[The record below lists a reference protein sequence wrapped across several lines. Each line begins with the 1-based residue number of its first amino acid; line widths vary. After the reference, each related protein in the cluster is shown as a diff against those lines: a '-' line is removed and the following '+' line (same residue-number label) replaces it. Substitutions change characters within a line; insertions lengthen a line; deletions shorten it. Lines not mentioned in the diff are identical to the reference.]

1 MVEAKGLFGASA
13 AVREATKAIH
23 HPLLEKTN
31 DVVDSRRPR
40 TEFGKQR

>member
-23 HPLLEKTN
+23 HPLLEETN
-31 DVVDSRRPR
+31 DVV
-40 TEFGKQR
+40 GKQR